1 MREFLQIDAV
11 AKYKVVPQGAVP
23 SELPAPPVRY
33 VIPDGMQQ
41 LRIADPK
48 EVPPMVSKAQTPFDI
63 HVVNEQL
70 VQKRADFSP
79 NVNGHQTTR
88 GNQVIDFNGLTRLG
102 HHAAAMT

>member
-23 SELPAPPVRY
+23 SELPPPPVRY

-48 EVPPMVSKAQTPFDI
+48 ETPSMMTKSKAPFDI
-63 HVVNEQL
+63 DIVNEQL
-70 VQKRADFSP
+70 IEKLANIFPRL
-79 NVNGHQTTR
+79 NGHQ
-88 GNQVIDFNGLTRLG
+88 
-102 HHAAAMT
+102 AP